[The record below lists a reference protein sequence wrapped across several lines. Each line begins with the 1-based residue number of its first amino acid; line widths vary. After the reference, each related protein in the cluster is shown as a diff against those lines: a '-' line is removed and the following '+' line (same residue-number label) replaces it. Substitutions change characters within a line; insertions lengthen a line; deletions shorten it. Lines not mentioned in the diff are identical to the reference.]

1 MNDKLI
7 GKGQALK
14 ELVESGGLPYELG
27 VIIAG
32 LLRKLRDID
41 MGCPIIDS
49 SDVPEHLLDSSEEW
63 GTEAQR
69 KWLLDEMIWAFEQS
83 TLDLEDMGS
92 RERIQNGR
100 RLFVKYYDSL
110 RFVIRHENLH
120 KAFRHM
126 ATWDKNLWKQDA
138 RLANMACDYVINL
151 MIYDTDPAGQ
161 SS

>member
-1 MNDKLI
+1 MTINVD
-7 GKGQALK
+7 
-14 ELVESGGLPYELG
+14 YELG
-27 VIIAG
+27 VIIPE

-49 SDVPEHLLDSSEEW
+49 SDVPEHLRDSSEEW
-63 GTEAQR
+63 GTEAQW

-83 TLDLEDMGS
+83 TLDPEDMGS

-110 RFVIRHENLH
+110 
-120 KAFRHM
+120 
-126 ATWDKNLWKQDA
+126 W
-138 RLANMACDYVINL
+138 
-151 MIYDTDPAGQ
+151 